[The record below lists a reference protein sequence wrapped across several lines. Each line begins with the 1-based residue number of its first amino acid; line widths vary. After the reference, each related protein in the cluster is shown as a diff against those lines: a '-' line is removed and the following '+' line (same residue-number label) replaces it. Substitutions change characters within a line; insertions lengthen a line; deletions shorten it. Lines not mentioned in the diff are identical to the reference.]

1 MVRGADISSDHN
13 LLMTAVRLHLKKLN
27 NSTNRRTRYNVSVL
41 KTKEVRSQHSTSAC
55 PIDSSH

>member
-1 MVRGADISSDHN
+1 MVRGADISSDHS
-13 LLMTAVRLHLKKLN
+13 LLMTAVRLHLKKFN
-27 NSTNRRTRYNVSVL
+27 NSTNRTRYNVSVL

>member
-13 LLMTAVRLHLKKLN
+13 LLMTAVRLHLKKFN
-27 NSTNRRTRYNVSVL
+27 NSTNRTRYNVSVL